1 MTDNVPEQNIFSSRR
16 MYRIFRATGRSLVVA
31 LDHGVGMNV
40 YPALADASHMIDDI
54 VAGGPDAVL
63 TTAGIIR
70 RFTHELKSLG
80 VILRVDGGNSELE
93 GGAVEYRLMH
103 SVEDALRL
111 GADAIGCMGF
121 PGAPLEAQSLG
132 NLATLANQCQVWGVP
147 LMAEMLPGGFA
158 NFGLRSAEN
167 IRLAARIGVELGA
180 DFIKT
185 EFTGSAE
192 SFRQVTENCYR
203 PVLVLGGSKMDERA
217 LFTMIKTA
225 LGSGAAG
232 AVVGRNVWGHPKP
245 QAIVSALNRLIH
257 HDASVDE
264 AMDTL
269 ASAL

>member
-1 MTDNVPEQNIFSSRR
+1 MTQHHIFSNRR
-16 MYRIFRATGRSLVVA
+16 MYRIFRGNGRALVIA
-31 LDHGVGMNV
+31 LDHGVGTNV
-40 YPALADASHMIDDI
+40 YPALADAARVIDGI
-54 VAGGPDAVL
+54 VAGGADAVL
-63 TTAGIIR
+63 APAGMVR

-111 GADAIGCMGF
+111 GADAVGCMGF

-147 LMAEMLPGGFA
+147 LMAEMLPGGFV

-167 IRLAARIGVELGA
+167 TRLAARIGVELGA

-185 EFTGSAE
+185 EFTGDAE

-217 LFTMIKTA
+217 LFTMLRTA
-225 LGSGAAG
+225 LEAGAAG
-232 AVVGRNVWGHPKP
+232 AVIGRNVWGHPKP

-257 HDASVDE
+257 HYASVDE
-264 AMDTL
+264 AMD
-269 ASAL
+269 ALVSTK